1 MKRIITSLIFVLVTA
16 VTLITT
22 TLAWYTKIDKIENEI
37 DASSGHIVLNH
48 TYDNFTKTEENYSI
62 SNVAFFDIH
71 NEESEFSE
79 LDYLDTMA
87 CKVSINIENKSSTD
101 TTVKVSFASTKLI
114 ISAEEESNTTLS
126 SSYIDCILLENEL
139 EENDSLKNHLS
150 DDKALTFD
158 LKLNETKT
166 IYLYLYGVEELD
178 DTDEDFLS
186 KTHSFSLSF
195 ETVKKED

>member
-22 TLAWYTKIDKIENEI
+22 TLAWYTKIDKIESEI
-37 DASSGHIVLNH
+37 DASSGHIVINH
-48 TYDNFTKTEENYSI
+48 TYDNFTKTEETYSI

-79 LDYLDTMA
+79 LDYLDIMA

-114 ISAEEESNTTLS
+114 ISAEDKSNTTLS

-139 EENDSLKNHLS
+139 GKNDSLKNHLS

-158 LKLNETKT
+158 LTLNETKT

-195 ETVKKED
+195 EAVKKED